1 MRKLLSLFMAAIM
14 LMSLAP
20 LALAREITPASV
32 IDRIEIVGA
41 DLKPTTDKLPKDMEM
56 GTMRAG
62 GVSSS
67 VEVSETSYWF
77 DETDQ
82 YEADESMPFE
92 ARHYY
97 SYCWVFTVKEGYE
110 LADSVT
116 VTINGSADN
125 YDVSTSDPRSGFIWC
140 KPILCEA
147 DDGIITR
154 VEIKNADIT
163 PFAGLTPADMGY
175 GNMYADGS
183 SSIISNT
190 DGWWYCDSTMSNL
203 EEEDTFEV
211 GKRYSYCWLFELN
224 SGYTVSS
231 STYVTINGSRSNV
244 DEQSSDLEHGI
255 IWCKSVICTEQDI
268 EITVVDITNVT
279 LNPPAGGRAGDYLDF
294 ETPFDLPLLTDD
306 VYWFCDN
313 YQTRLESDD
322 MFEEGLFY
330 SMCMIFEPMSG
341 YTFADNLKVRIN
353 GSENNVGPEWTTIT
367 PAGYLIVWTTSHMC
381 GASSED
387 KVIDKVELTGVT
399 LTPPAGG
406 RAGDYLDFEVDNEL
420 PVLTDDVYWWCETK
434 HTRLSDDSVF
444 EEGFSYSLRIS
455 LEPMSGY
462 TFSNETE
469 VYINGSKDNVYDT
482 NLYEGI
488 LYISSTTY
496 YCGTPSEPI
505 IVDEVE
511 LSDVTIAPPVGGKVY
526 DFRNV
531 TVPDGAHYEVVSAI
545 WCYASDGMEL
555 DMNYEFEADKEY
567 CLHIVLFTEYGY
579 NFTEDTKIFINGRD
593 DLYQSSHTN
602 VQPNILNICTVTA
615 ESVEA
620 PSVMLGDLNGDGKV
634 NTADAVV
641 VLKIS
646 AGMVALDEKYQAAG
660 DCNRDGKVNTA
671 DAVLILKYAAGM
683 ITEF

>member
-1 MRKLLSLFMAAIM
+1 MRKLLSICLAAIM
-14 LMSLAP
+14 LASCAP

-367 PAGYLIVWTTSHMC
+367 SEGYLIVWTTSHEC
-381 GASSED
+381 VASGA
-387 KVIDKVELTGVT
+387 VMGVT
-399 LTPPAGG
+399 LDKTEA
-406 RAGDYLDFEVDNEL
+406 
-420 PVLTDDVYWWCETK
+420 TMK
-434 HTRLSDDSVF
+434 VF
-444 EEGFSYSLRIS
+444 ETLTLNATVLPEDATDKSVIWTSTNPAVATVENGVVTALKEGETTIS
-455 LEPMSGY
+455 VVTLDGY
-462 TFSNETE
+462 FTAE
-469 VYINGSKDNVYDT
+469 
-482 NLYEGI
+482 
-488 LYISSTTY
+488 
-496 YCGTPSEPI
+496 CI
-505 IVDEVE
+505 I
-511 LSDVTIAPPVGGKVY
+511 
-526 DFRNV
+526 
-531 TVPDGAHYEVVSAI
+531 
-545 WCYASDGMEL
+545 
-555 DMNYEFEADKEY
+555 
-567 CLHIVLFTEYGY
+567 
-579 NFTEDTKIFINGRD
+579 
-593 DLYQSSHTN
+593 
-602 VQPNILNICTVTA
+602 TVTKGDA
-615 ESVEA
+615 V
-620 PSVMLGDLNGDGKV
+620 LGDLNGDGKV
-634 NTADAVV
+634 NTADAVI

-671 DAVLILKYAAGM
+671 DAVLILKYSAGM
-683 ITEF
+683 IEEF